1 MDLEFLKKSLKENKF
16 RIGILKNKSL
26 KEKKNQEK
34 TNLEENPFK
43 NLFKNN

>member
-26 KEKKNQEK
+26 KEK

-43 NLFKNN
+43 NPFKNN